1 MNGEGRPTA
10 DSRVD
15 SVEADEDNDDAVEG
29 RGRTTMIDCISME
42 APDDVLIKPSVLRE
56 SMRR

>member
-1 MNGEGRPTA
+1 VEEDVEGG
-10 DSRVD
+10 VD
-15 SVEADEDNDDAVEG
+15 SL
-29 RGRTTMIDCISME
+29 GRTILIDCISME